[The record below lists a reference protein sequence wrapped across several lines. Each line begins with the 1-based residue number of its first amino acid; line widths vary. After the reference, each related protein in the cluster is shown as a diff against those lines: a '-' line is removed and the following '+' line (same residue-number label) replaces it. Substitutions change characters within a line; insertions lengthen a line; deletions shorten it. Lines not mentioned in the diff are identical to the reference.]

1 MKYAVVATS
10 GWLLLVDLQSKQVQA
25 LENHRPEYY
34 GVTWFPRGDELVLSH
49 TGLDSATLT
58 DIGAYA
64 LSERGWLSKGNADS
78 RNFLSAPHQI
88 LCAPDGRIICANTG
102 RNVISVFDFKQP
114 NIYQESGISPARW
127 DRLSLDDLT
136 GDHLNSVFL
145 RDNLLYV
152 IAHGFLKGS
161 RLAIFA
167 YPELELISIEPLGD
181 RTGLHNIWITHEGQR
196 ISCHSENG
204 SVIDLDSQMPIWE
217 SGAAIYTRGL
227 AATNDYVLIGESQK
241 TGRDQ
246 RRSSLSGIWILNRND
261 WKAIDHIYL
270 GPYGAVNEIRVLDEP
285 DDAHHGHP
293 FNDLGGLRLRN
304 TYTELSQS
312 RLSTSAAA
320 SAGATM
326 WVGFTG
332 VFGSPTVL
340 ENGAKNARSDQLCL
354 VVKKN
359 DQSKQLDFSYRL
371 DEPFESHASAIVG
384 YRGNGA
390 DICMTA
396 FLLKAFGNQSTLSL
410 WKNEGSEWVCMPGV
424 QIEKLPL
431 AGKIRLVVSV
441 DKATLYI
448 DSKMVLECAAQMLG
462 LSRCDFGLG
471 IRWIGATVRAEGGTD

>member
-1 MKYAVVATS
+1 MRYAIVATTS
-10 GWLLLVDLQSKQVQA
+10 WLLLVDLQSKQVHP
-25 LENHRPEYY
+25 LERNRPEYY
-34 GVTWFPRGDELVLSH
+34 GISWFPGDSRLVLSH
-49 TGLDSATLT
+49 SGLDNASLLDISA
-58 DIGAYA
+58 YSQ
-64 LSERGWLSKGNADS
+64 SEKGWLSMGALSS
-78 RNFLSAPHQI
+78 RTFLSQPHQI
-88 LCAPDGRIICANTG
+88 ICAPDGQVICANTG
-102 RNVISVFDFKQP
+102 RNVISVYDFKTP
-114 NIYQESGISPARW
+114 KTLQETGVGQARW
-127 DRLSLDDLT
+127 DRLFLDHTT

-145 RDNLLYV
+145 RDEMLYV
-152 IAHGFLKGS
+152 VAHGHTHGS
-161 RLAIFA
+161 KIATFS
-167 YPELELISIEPLGD
+167 YPGLDLISVQSLGSI
-181 RTGLHNIWITHEGQR
+181 TGLHNVWVTPQGQK

-204 SVIDLDSQMPIWE
+204 SVIDLDSQLPVWE

-227 AATNDYVLIGESQK
+227 AATKDYVLIGESQK
-241 TGRDQ
+241 TGRDL
-246 RRSSLSGIWILNRND
+246 RRSSLSGIWILSRND
-261 WKAIDHIYL
+261 WKAVDHIYL

-359 DQSKQLDFSYRL
+359 DQSKQLDFSYSL

-390 DICMTA
+390 DKCMTA

-410 WKNEGSEWVCMPGV
+410 WKNEGNEWVCVPGV
-424 QIEKLPL
+424 QLDKLPL
-431 AGKIRLVVSV
+431 VGKIRLVVSV